1 MSNAVKY
8 TQSGHIRVQTRRID
22 RQLLF
27 VVSDTGPGIPGEAT
41 ARIFE
46 PFEQL
51 EDVSHKHIPGI
62 GLGLALVREMADA
75 LGGRV
80 EVQSQLGVG
89 STFTLV
95 LPIDGPSL
103 AHTPHVQRGNE
114 PDR

>member
-1 MSNAVKY
+1 
-8 TQSGHIRVQTRRID
+8 
-22 RQLLF
+22 
-27 VVSDTGPGIPGEAT
+27 
-41 ARIFE
+41 
-46 PFEQL
+46 
-51 EDVSHKHIPGI
+51 
-62 GLGLALVREMADA
+62 MADA

-103 AHTPHVQRGNE
+103 ADASHVQSGND